1 MSRFSGIFTPLAS
14 AMNAVSDGN
23 ISPDNVDFEALLF
36 KMVKQ
41 QKQANTIPSS
51 HKTPESQSL
60 DSQNVAT
67 TDGKLPELVS
77 GKNLDPEIYNLIK
90 RTHGAA
96 QQSLN
101 QASKPV
107 SARKPDI
114 AGHIPHT
121 PFETIVTRPL
131 STMAVQRAGQALKRT
146 SPPKLLRKDDTT
158 MPSDTVDKA
167 AAKTSASKS
176 IKLPPRAV
184 AQKPIKAPTDSD
196 TGKAIGKSRH
206 PLAGRTVT
214 PEQLKKLGFVP
225 LTQGS
230 KK

>member
-1 MSRFSGIFTPLAS
+1 MGRFSGIFTPLAS

-23 ISPDNVDFEALLF
+23 ISPDNVDFEALLS

-41 QKQANTIPSS
+41 QKPENSIPSPL
-51 HKTPESQSL
+51 KTPESHSL
-60 DSQNVAT
+60 GPNNVAT
-67 TDGKLPELVS
+67 TGGKFPGVVS

-90 RTHGAA
+90 RTHDAA
-96 QQSLN
+96 QQRMN

-114 AGHIPHT
+114 AGQFPHT
-121 PFETIVTRPL
+121 PVETIVTRPL
-131 STMAVQRAGQALKRT
+131 STMAVQRASQALKRT
-146 SPPKLLRKDDTT
+146 APPKLLRKNDTT
-158 MPSDTVDKA
+158 MPSDTVDK
-167 AAKTSASKS
+167 TSARTTASKS

-184 AQKPIKAPTDSD
+184 AQKPIKARTDSD

-225 LTQGS
+225 LSQGS